1 MEQEYTDEDYS
12 CAQRIIR
19 CFKKLGY
26 LKGDVMPE
34 ESYLELWDTVL
45 KLQDE
50 LKEIEHVQ
58 I

>member
-1 MEQEYTDEDYS
+1 MQYSDEDYYR
-12 CAQRIIR
+12 APKIIR

-26 LKGDVMPE
+26 LRDDVLPE

-50 LKEIEHVQ
+50 LKEKYYEHN
-58 I
+58 